1 MFGSRTRYSA
11 AQFLGLQEVSVIR
24 ALLGKNGVDTSWMH
38 PATMMENLI
47 HVTTSTD
54 DRTMMSVLDEITR
67 TQKDLRSRV
76 SPKERFDERFDDLKK
91 CLLLDGFVIENKQL
105 RTLDPSIRDAPPID
119 DELIAAL
126 QQSGLIRG
134 PAVIQKINDSTESF
148 RRPNPDFN
156 ASLTNARVALETL
169 AGDIAQ
175 VRIQGIQ
182 PPPNLDPTSWGSILS
197 CLRAIDFITAE
208 EEKGLAGVFR
218 FLSPGAHRPIGLPQD
233 QMTRLGRTFALN
245 MCWFLV
251 KLYQPGAIT
260 DSQNPWRHRFGGNGG
275 C

>member
-1 MFGSRTRYSA
+1 MFGTRTRYSA
-11 AQFLGLQEVSVIR
+11 AQFLVLQEVPVIR
-24 ALLGKNGVDTSWMH
+24 ALLGKNGVDTSCMH
-38 PATMMENLI
+38 PATMLDNLI
-47 HVTTSTD
+47 QVTTYAD
-54 DRTMMSVLDEITR
+54 DRTLMSMLDEITR

-76 SPKERFDERFDDLKK
+76 SPKERFDERFDDLQK
-91 CLLLDGFVIENKQL
+91 CLLLDGLVIENKQL

-126 QQSGLIRG
+126 QQSGLMCA
-134 PAVIQKINDSTESF
+134 PAVIQKINDSTVAF
-148 RRPNPDFN
+148 TRPNPDFN

-169 AGDIAQ
+169 AGGIAQ
-175 VRIQGIQ
+175 VRIQGTQ
-182 PPPNLDPTSWGSILS
+182 PSPNLDATSWGSILG
-197 CLRAIDFITAE
+197 CLRAIDFITVE

-251 KLYQPGAIT
+251 KLHQPDTVTA
-260 DSQNPWRHRFGGNGG
+260 SQNSGVQ
-275 C
+275 